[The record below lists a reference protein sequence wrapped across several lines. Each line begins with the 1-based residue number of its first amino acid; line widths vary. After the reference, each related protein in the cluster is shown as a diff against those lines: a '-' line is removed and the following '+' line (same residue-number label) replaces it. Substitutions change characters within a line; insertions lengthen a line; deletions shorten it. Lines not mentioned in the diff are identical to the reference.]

1 MNIARLLWGL
11 VAGACVAAP
20 AVAAK
25 PPLELA
31 PSSAWR
37 VYSADASCQL
47 TRRFGTGAQETLLRL
62 ESFDVNKTFIVL
74 VGGKPLLRHDRD
86 RLALTFGPNG
96 RADIRELHKGSVTGF
111 EPGVYSDAIPLLA
124 SEPNEAIVLEGGQV
138 RQASESRVAES
149 AMSELVQWLE
159 ISSKPM
165 RSIRLLV
172 GDMAAPLAEM
182 RRCSENHP
190 AQLGLDDEMRARQ
203 SKPPVP
209 TGNPAEWLTRNDYP
223 VELLRQGAQGR
234 VYFRVRVDAQGVPS
248 SCDVLKE
255 TRPPGFG
262 IAVCAAMMRRARF
275 TPALSSSGVAT
286 EGLWRSSAR
295 FQFSR

>member
-1 MNIARLLWGL
+1 MNIAKPLWSL
-11 VAGACVAAP
+11 VGGACMAAP

-25 PPLELA
+25 PPLQLA

-62 ESFDVNKTFIVL
+62 ESFDVNKSFIVL
-74 VGGKPLLRHDRD
+74 VGGKPLLRYNRD
-86 RLALTFGPNG
+86 RVTLTFGPKG
-96 RADIRELHKGSVTGF
+96 RADIRDLYKGSVTGF

-124 SEPNEAIVLEGGQV
+124 SEPDDATAPEVGQV
-138 RQASESRVAES
+138 SQASADRGPES
-149 AMSELVQWLE
+149 AMAEPVQWLE
-159 ISSKPM
+159 VSSKGM

-182 RRCSENHP
+182 RKCGADHP
-190 AQLGLDDEMRARQ
+190 AQLDLDDELRAKQ
-203 SKPPVP
+203 SKPPLP
-209 TGNPAEWLTRNDYP
+209 TGSPAEWLTGNDYP

-234 VYFRVRVDAQGVPS
+234 VYFRVRVDAQGTPS

-262 IAVCAAMMRRARF
+262 VAVCAAMMRRARF
-275 TPALSSSGVAT
+275 APALSTNGVAT
-286 EGLWRSSAR
+286 DGVWRSSAR